1 MQLSAHFTLAEATR
15 SDTAQRLGIS
25 NQPSDAELQALKD
38 TAARMEQVRELLGR
52 SPILVSSWFRS
63 EAVNKAVGG
72 VPNSSHRTGQAVD
85 FTCPGY
91 GSVTDV
97 CRALASSNLE
107 FDQIIWEYGR
117 WCHIG
122 FAPAKRHQL
131 LQIHAG
137 GGYQVGVP

>member
-25 NQPSDAELQALKD
+25 NQPDARELRTLKA
-38 TAARMEQVRELLGR
+38 TAERMEQVRELLGGN
-52 SPILVSSWFRS
+52 PILVSSWFRS
-63 EAVNKAVGG
+63 AEVHRAVGG

-97 CRALASSNLE
+97 CRALARSNVE
-107 FDQIIWEYGR
+107 FDQVIWEYGR

-122 FAPAKRHQL
+122 FAPAMRRQL
-131 LQIHAG
+131 LQIHTG
-137 GGYQVGVP
+137 GGYQVGLP